1 MQFRFALRQKD
12 CNMPLRGSH
21 FLSENPMPEDAG
33 QRHLRASHCVQQ
45 AQEAIKMADD
55 AKSLELRQ
63 ELLALAMSWLK
74 LAHELDQTRN

>member
-1 MQFRFALRQKD
+1 
-12 CNMPLRGSH
+12 
-21 FLSENPMPEDAG
+21 MPEDAG

>member
-1 MQFRFALRQKD
+1 
-12 CNMPLRGSH
+12 
-21 FLSENPMPEDAG
+21 MPEDAG

-55 AKSLELRQ
+55 AKSLELRH